1 MRTAL
6 WMHCYDTAIWFF
18 EATWFVGL
26 PFSGR
31 RKLVCP
37 SDLISQMLR
46 GGERAQHPVGLH
58 THLQSCVLKLSCGLT
73 PCLPV
78 PFSALGDQVLPTKE
92 NPLNSF
98 VSAPGLPTLGL
109 EGDLDAHVWAFSI
122 PYTCYLW
129 RVQDSTGLS
138 GTWAWQ
144 KGCMNSQRV
153 VPMVQMNKLRHRYD
167 TGGSGGGGRGC
178 EPRDTGNLSKVEK
191 ARNGF
196 SPGASRKDTA
206 LPAPWLQPSV
216 TDVEHWTY
224 RTTQQ

>member
-1 MRTAL
+1 
-6 WMHCYDTAIWFF
+6 MHCCDTAIWFF

-37 SDLISQMLR
+37 SDLISQMPR

-58 THLQSCVLKLSCGLT
+58 THLQSCVLKLSWGLT

-98 VSAPGLPTLGL
+98 VSAPGLPDTGAGGRPGCPCLSL
-109 EGDLDAHVWAFSI
+109 QHPLHLSAVE
-122 PYTCYLW
+122 
-129 RVQDSTGLS
+129 VQDSAGLS

-144 KGCMNSQRV
+144 RGCMNSQRV

-167 TGGSGGGGRGC
+167 TRGSGGGGRGC

-206 LPAPWLQPSV
+206 LPIPWLQPSV
-216 TDVEHWTY
+216 TYVELRTY
-224 RTTQQ
+224 RTTWQ